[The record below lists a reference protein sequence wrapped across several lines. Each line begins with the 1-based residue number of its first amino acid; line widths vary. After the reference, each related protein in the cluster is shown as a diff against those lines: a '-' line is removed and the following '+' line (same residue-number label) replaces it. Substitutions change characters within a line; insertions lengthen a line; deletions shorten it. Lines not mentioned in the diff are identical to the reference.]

1 MLKEHPSQ
9 KTYDILIIGAGF
21 SGCCL
26 AIKTV
31 EKGLT
36 TLVVDKT
43 AEYPDYFRA
52 EKLEPD
58 QYELLESL
66 NLLQYM
72 EPKDSPII
80 DKVVLYQ
87 GNSKKI
93 IARKKHRGLN
103 YRDSVNSLRAQLHR
117 HGCLYKHLVSE
128 VEQEADSFHV
138 KTKEGESFRCRL
150 LVVAT
155 GYSGQLA
162 KSLGMN
168 MVQEDEMI
176 STSIGF
182 YVACKDKSGQI
193 PAVNFRPAKWG
204 GGLDYATFF
213 SIGDLARVNVFTCWS
228 PRDERVKTFK
238 EQPVNSL
245 PQYFEGMSAIL
256 GEFDLDSKVQVFT
269 TQYYRNGA
277 DGRDNLFFLG
287 DSSQSV
293 SPASG
298 LGLSKCLT
306 DVDVLLGLIEKW
318 DRHSKIPSNEFF
330 NHHRKL
336 AVDQHAYDAW
346 KWSNERSS
354 NTGLGIKM
362 KMAREHL
369 KGSRL
374 WKRAS
379 RLKRKFLGY

>member
-1 MLKEHPSQ
+1 MQNEDSSQ
-9 KTYDILIIGAGF
+9 LTYDVLIIGAGF

-26 AIKTV
+26 AIKTI

-43 AEYPDYFRA
+43 EEYPDYFRA

-66 NLLQYM
+66 DLLQYM
-72 EPKDSPII
+72 EPKNSPII

-87 GNSKKI
+87 ASREKI
-93 IARKKHRGLN
+93 IPRQKHRGLN
-103 YRDSVNSLRAQLHR
+103 YRDSVNSLRSQLHR
-117 HGCLYKHLVSE
+117 LGCLQKHLVSE
-128 VEQEADSFHV
+128 VEQEADSFQV
-138 KTKEGESFRCRL
+138 TTKDGESFHCRL

-155 GYSGQLA
+155 GYPGQLA
-162 KSLGMN
+162 KSLGLN
-168 MVQEDEMI
+168 PVQDEEMI

-182 YVACKDKSGQI
+182 YVACKDRDGRI

-213 SIGDLARVNVFTCWS
+213 SIGDLARVNVFTCWP

-238 EQPVNSL
+238 EEPIESL
-245 PQYFEGMSAIL
+245 PQYFEDVPAVL
-256 GEFDLDSKVQVFT
+256 GEIELDSKVQVFT
-269 TQYYRNGA
+269 TQFYRYGA

-306 DVDVLLGLIEKW
+306 DVDVLLGLLETW
-318 DRHSKIPSNEFF
+318 DRHSKIPSKAYF
-330 NHHRKL
+330 NHQRKL
-336 AVDQHAYDAW
+336 AVDKHAYDSW

-354 NTGLGIKM
+354 STGLGIKI
-362 KMAREHL
+362 KMTREL
-369 KGSRL
+369 IKKSWL

-379 RLKRKFLGY
+379 RVKRKLLA